1 MSNHYTKSKIL
12 SNSEF
17 YYKDKQNDLPK
28 DHIIQLN
35 HEFEKKLEIPH
46 QIPLGKLK
54 SVSSVKEIHL
64 VNPPSAF
71 ELAEEEAHKLKLKL
85 VHKKQELNRK
95 ANLIQNIVIK

>member
-54 SVSSVKEIHL
+54 GYCHTY
-64 VNPPSAF
+64 
-71 ELAEEEAHKLKLKL
+71 
-85 VHKKQELNRK
+85 
-95 ANLIQNIVIK
+95 NLTLRTTLSYL